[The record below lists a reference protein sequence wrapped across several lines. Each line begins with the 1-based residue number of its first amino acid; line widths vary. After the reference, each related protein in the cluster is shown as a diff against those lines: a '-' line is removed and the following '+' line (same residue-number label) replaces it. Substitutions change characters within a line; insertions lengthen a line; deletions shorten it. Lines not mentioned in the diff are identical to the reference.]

1 MTNRFSLS
9 QNSNV
14 QLLAPREQLNF
25 YDAQSVILPQEVTA
39 PEAWRMIVSN
49 PVPVMKLAFQIRDRI
64 SACFGV
70 KPIKGFS
77 GQWPSN
83 LQTGDQLDFFLVEH
97 ISPDVLTLTARDKH
111 LDVMTCITTDK
122 TELTITSSVKTHNLF
137 GRLYMLPVAIAHR
150 LIVRSDLKRLK
161 QNLKHKIIKNQSP
174 PA

>member
-1 MTNRFSLS
+1 MIINHVFLS
-9 QNSNV
+9 ENSNI

-25 YDAQSVILPQEVTA
+25 YDSQSVVLPEEITA
-39 PEAWRMIVSN
+39 PDAWRMIVSN
-49 PVPVMKLAFQIRDRI
+49 PLPIMKLAFQIRDKI
-64 SACFGV
+64 SSCFGV

-77 GQWPSN
+77 GQWPDN
-83 LQTGDQLDFFLVEH
+83 IQVGDQLDFFLVEH
-97 ISPDVLTLTARDKH
+97 ISPSVLTLTARDKH

-161 QNLKHKIIKNQSP
+161 HKMIKDQSP
-174 PA
+174 LA